1 MNNPISALGLVLLTT
16 IFIPIILS
24 VTTYDLDEINTDID
38 YKTKKILNYETINE
52 KSPIIE
58 LYNHKIDKT
67 YEIDMEE
74 YLIGVVSAEMPSD
87 FHKEA
92 LKAQAV
98 AARTYVLYN
107 EQNRQDNKHKDAVVC
122 TDHTHCQA
130 YLSYEELK
138 EIKGKDWIEN
148 DYQKIVEAV
157 NSTKGQVI
165 TYNNEVILPLY
176 FSTSSGKTENSAEV
190 FSVQEPY
197 LQSVESN
204 FDNRSPKYES
214 EISISVSEFVDSI
227 KSKYNN
233 LEIDKENIVD
243 SIEVLEYSEG
253 GSIENIKIGNIQ
265 LEGRDLRSIFKLNSS
280 NFELKIDNKNVIF
293 LVKGYGHGVGMS
305 QWGADGM
312 ASEGSMYYEILKH
325 YYTGVEITDKY

>member
-16 IFIPIILS
+16 IFVPIILS
-24 VTTYDLDEINTDID
+24 VTTYDLDEVNKDID
-38 YKTKKILNYETINE
+38 YKAKEILNYETVNE
-52 KSPIIE
+52 KSPIIK
-58 LYNHKIDKT
+58 LYNHRIDKT
-67 YEIDMEE
+67 YEIDIEQ
-74 YLIGVVSAEMPSD
+74 YLIGVVAAEMPSD

-107 EQNRQDNKHKDAVVC
+107 EQNRQDDKHKDEVVC

-138 EIKGKDWIEN
+138 EVKGEDWIEH

-157 NSTKGQVI
+157 NSTKGQVM
-165 TYNNEVILPLY
+165 TYNNEIILPLY

-197 LQSVESN
+197 LQSVEST
-204 FDNRSPKYES
+204 FDNKSPKYES
-214 EISISVSEFVDSI
+214 EISISIPEFIDNI
-227 KSKYNN
+227 KSKYSN
-233 LEIDKENIVD
+233 LEIDKNNIENN
-243 SIEVLEYSEG
+243 IEVLEYSEG
-253 GSIENIKIGNIQ
+253 GSIENIKVGNIE
-265 LEGRDLRSIFKLNSS
+265 LEGRDLRSIFNLNSS
-280 NFELKIDNKNVIF
+280 NFEIKFSNNNVIF

-312 ASEGSMYYEILKH
+312 ASEGYMYYEILKH